1 MQVAATILE
10 QLGGYGRL
18 KTMINGRDFIDM
30 GDGLKFRFSGSR
42 KANTAIIELTPR
54 DTYHVHL
61 YKITNRGLDV
71 REVADAEMTWD
82 AMKEYI
88 ETNTQLRLSI

>member
-1 MQVAATILE
+1 MQVAETILE

-18 KTMINGRDFIDM
+18 KAMINGRNFVAIEN
-30 GDGLKFRFSGSR
+30 GLQFKFSGSK
-42 KANTAIIELTPR
+42 KANTARIELTPR

-71 REVADAEMTWD
+71 KEFADAEMTWD

-88 ETNTQLRLSI
+88 ETNTQLRLSL